1 LTHSVSGNRRDENY
15 LVIEEIK
22 KKMNSPNRLDDAKLK
37 NCLLALNQER
47 SQEKAA
53 KKLGIST
60 RTLYRMIDRY
70 NIKRNSN
77 FYYI

>member
-1 LTHSVSGNRRDENY
+1 
-15 LVIEEIK
+15 
-22 KKMNSPNRLDDAKLK
+22 MNSPNRLDDAKLK

-70 NIKRNSN
+70 NIKRNSD